1 MTTPCYYCERPED
14 HCKSCI
20 HSDTYEEPKPL
31 SDEEMIKTIN
41 SYATG
46 WFSDKFE
53 KGVFITEEAMIK
65 FARAIEER
73 HGIK

>member
-20 HSDTYEEPKPL
+20 HSDTYEEPKQTKPL
-31 SDEEMIKTIN
+31 SDEEIREICKEVDVC
-41 SYATG
+41 
-46 WFSDKFE
+46 FD
-53 KGVFITEEAMIK
+53 GVDTYR

>member
-31 SDEEMIKTIN
+31 SDEEIHDIWKSLWEGGNIGHIAYN
-41 SYATG
+41 Y
-46 WFSDKFE
+46 
-53 KGVFITEEAMIK
+53 
-65 FARAIEER
+65 ARAIEER